1 MVPADVY
8 PEVGTSSGQTGSAH
22 EVQTVNWRRED
33 TGRGTVGKKDNQK
46 RLSACISKGDV

>member
-1 MVPADVY
+1 MVAPDVH